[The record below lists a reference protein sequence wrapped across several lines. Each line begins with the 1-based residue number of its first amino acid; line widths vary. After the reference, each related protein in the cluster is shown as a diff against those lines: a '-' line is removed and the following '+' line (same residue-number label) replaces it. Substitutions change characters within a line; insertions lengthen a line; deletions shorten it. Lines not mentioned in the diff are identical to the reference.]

1 MAATTDSASR
11 SRAKKPAPSSSSSS
25 SSPKRDKAE
34 QLLAAQHS
42 TAEGL
47 LHELRV
53 HQIELEMQNEELRR
67 AQLALEESRDRY
79 LDLYDFAPVG
89 YVTLSGN
96 GLIHDI
102 NLTAAT
108 LLGMDRI
115 KLLRTRFSALLAAE
129 DCDSWHRF
137 LVSAMRDADRTRR
150 CLELFLVR
158 QDGHGFHAQLDCV
171 RIAGDGETAGLR
183 IALTDITERKQAEAE
198 QRAVLQMEH
207 LRQLAVEEMLTEQRE
222 RHAIA
227 TDLHDG
233 LGQTLHVA
241 RIKLGTLAKT
251 VAAES
256 GATTPLIDELNGLL
270 ADASQEVRSLT
281 SKLSPPALMDL
292 GLVPA
297 LSGLAAEMERV
308 YGLAVHIDDDGAPK
322 PLSQTQAA
330 ILFRA
335 VRELLINVSKHAG
348 TASARVEAR
357 TLGRRLR
364 VIVEDKGR
372 GIGDWR
378 GAVMEGKGFGLH
390 SVHERLTFLGGTMEI
405 TSRSGGGTAVIIEIP
420 LETLEP
426 AP

>member
-1 MAATTDSASR
+1 MAATADSASR
-11 SRAKKPAPSSSSSS
+11 SRVKKPAPSSSS
-25 SSPKRDKAE
+25 PKPDKGAE
-34 QLLAAQHS
+34 ARHP
-42 TAEGL
+42 TAERL

-67 AQLALEESRDRY
+67 AQLSLEESRDRY

-89 YVTLSGN
+89 YVTLSDK
-96 GLIHDI
+96 GLIQHI

-108 LLGMDRI
+108 LLGMDRL

-137 LVSAMRDADRTRR
+137 LVSALRDPDRTRR
-150 CLELFLVR
+150 GIELSLVR
-158 QDGHGFHAQLDCV
+158 QDGTGFHAQLDCV

-241 RIKLGTLAKT
+241 CIKLGTLAKT

-256 GATTPLIDELNGLL
+256 GAAPLIDELNGLL
-270 ADASQEVRSLT
+270 ADASHEVRSLT

-308 YGLAVHIDDDGAPK
+308 YGLAVRIDDDGAPK

-335 VRELLINVSKHAG
+335 VRELLINVSKHAE

-364 VIVEDKGR
+364 VIVEDQGC

-405 TSRSGGGTAVIIEIP
+405 TSRPGDGTAVIVEIP

>member
-1 MAATTDSASR
+1 MLPSAER
-11 SRAKKPAPSSSSSS
+11 
-25 SSPKRDKAE
+25 
-34 QLLAAQHS
+34 
-42 TAEGL
+42 L

-79 LDLYDFAPVG
+79 VDLYDFAPVG

-96 GLIHDI
+96 GLIQDI
-102 NLTAAT
+102 NLTATT

-115 KLLRTRFSALLAAE
+115 GLWQTRFSALVAVE
-129 DCDSWHRF
+129 DCDCWHRF
-137 LVSAMRDADRTRR
+137 LMSVMRDADKTRR
-150 CLELFLVR
+150 SVELSLVR
-158 QDGHGFHAQLDCV
+158 HDGRSFHAQLDCV
-171 RIAGDGETAGLR
+171 RIAGDAQDSSLR
-183 IALTDITERKQAEAE
+183 IALTDITARKQAEAE

-241 RIKLGTLAKT
+241 RIKLGTLAKG
-251 VAAES
+251 VAAGS
-256 GATTPLIDELNGLL
+256 GVTSQIDELSGLL
-270 ADASQEVRSLT
+270 AEASREVRSLT

-297 LSGLAAEMERV
+297 LSWLAAEMERV
-308 YGLAVHIDDDGAPK
+308 YGLTVSVDDDGAPK
-322 PLSQTQAA
+322 PLTQSQAA

-335 VRELLINVSKHAG
+335 VRELLINVAKHAG
-348 TASARVEAR
+348 TAAARVEIR
-357 TLGRRLR
+357 TIGRQLRL
-364 VIVEDKGR
+364 IVEDKGS
-372 GIGDWR
+372 GIGNWR
-378 GAVMEGKGFGLH
+378 GTVMDGKGFGLP
-390 SVHERLTFLGGTMEI
+390 SVHERTAFLGGTMGVK
-405 TSRSGGGTAVIIEIP
+405 TSPGDGTTVILEIP
-420 LETLEP
+420 LESPER

>member
-1 MAATTDSASR
+1 MAVTTDSAPR
-11 SRAKKPAPSSSSSS
+11 SRTKKPAPSSSS
-25 SSPKRDKAE
+25 PKPDKGE
-34 QLLAAQHS
+34 QLLAARHP

-67 AQLALEESRDRY
+67 AQLSLEESRDRY

-89 YVTLSGN
+89 YVTLSDN
-96 GLIHDI
+96 GLIQHI

-137 LVSAMRDADRTRR
+137 LVSALRDRDRTRR
-150 CLELFLVR
+150 CIELSLVR

-256 GATTPLIDELNGLL
+256 GAAPLIDELNGLL
-270 ADASQEVRSLT
+270 ADASHEVRSLT

-308 YGLAVHIDDDGAPK
+308 YGLAVRIVDDGAPK

-348 TASARVEAR
+348 TPSARVEAR
-357 TLGRRLR
+357 TLGRMLR
-364 VIVEDKGR
+364 VIVEDPGC

-378 GAVMEGKGFGLH
+378 GAVMEGKGFGLY

-405 TSRSGGGTAVIIEIP
+405 RSRPGDGTAVIVEIP

-426 AP
+426 EP